1 MARLQRLK
9 SHTILSRTVLVDI
22 VTTEE
27 HARLVAIDESVI
39 PASRL
44 SGRGVAKVFLVVRGR
59 IAIKEDMIA
68 RVGSKSFGLGDG
80 LTKQCTL
87 SGVARLVNL
96 VFAHKALRPVISA
109 GRLRGRAPVV
119 LERGLRVSRGW
130 EALRSCDSRWQYC
143 RGKCFNSERVH
154 LG

>member
-1 MARLQRLK
+1 MFRLERLK

-27 HARLVAIDESVI
+27 HARLVAVHKSVI

-59 IAIKEDMIA
+59 IAIKEDVVT
-68 RVGSKSFGLGDG
+68 RVSSKSLGLGDG

-96 VFAHKALRPVISA
+96 VFLHKALRPVISA
-109 GRLRGRAPVV
+109 GRLSQRAAVV
-119 LERGLRVSRGW
+119 LKRALRVSRGW
-130 EALRSCDSRWQYC
+130 QALRSCDS
-143 RGKCFNSERVH
+143 
-154 LG
+154 